1 MRVTVADGMLAVG
14 FDGERH
20 VLCSAVLD
28 DAALAGA
35 AQTAVEAKAQARV
48 PAAREDAAQTA
59 VEATTRARVPAAL
72 AGAAQTAVEA
82 KARARVPAA
91 HEAAR

>member
-1 MRVTVADGMLAVG
+1 MRVTVGHGMLAVD

-35 AQTAVEAKAQARV
+35 AQTAVE
-48 PAAREDAAQTA
+48 T
-59 VEATTRARVPAAL
+59 TTRARVPAAL